1 MLELSRKIDYRAT
14 TLRELV
20 ISGEMAAEDDCPL
33 SERESSFAEV
43 YSVEAEALCA
53 AMLDAARRQS
63 SWRQGVHAALTMLL
77 HFAAERPAIAN
88 ALFREVYVV
97 GGPALEK
104 REEIVG
110 RLTAALES
118 GSEAAEEAAI
128 GIPHPAR
135 FVIGAVEGVIAG
147 HLSRGQAE
155 RLPGVGPELT
165 RFIIASFL
173 GIEAAKEL
181 PVDA

>member
-1 MLELSRKIDYRAT
+1 MLELKRKIDYRAIT
-14 TLRELV
+14 IREL
-20 ISGEMAAEDDCPL
+20 IIRGEVAVEDDCH

-43 YSVEAEALCA
+43 YAVEAEALCA
-53 AMLDAARRQS
+53 AMLDAGRRQS
-63 SWRQGVHAALTMLL
+63 SWRQGVRAALTMLL
-77 HFAAERPAIAN
+77 HFAAERPAVAN

-97 GGPALEK
+97 GGPALAK

-110 RLTAALES
+110 RLTAALEA
-118 GSEAAEEAAI
+118 GSEPAEEGAI

-155 RLPGVGPELT
+155 RLPSVAPELT
-165 RFIIASFL
+165 RFIIGSFL